1 MAKKKPQ
8 PPPEPVVLDLD
19 IPEEAVKFVERMTDA
34 EARGVLLQAKALL
47 ARQSDSPAGFA
58 AFYEVVHGNKLPD
71 HCREW
76 VEQRYEA
83 HKIGKGSLDFAWRGS
98 WKTTTLSVTFKAF

>member
-58 AFYEVVHGNKLPD
+58 AFYEVVHGKKIPSHAML
-71 HCREW
+71 W
-76 VEQRYEA
+76 VRKAYEA
-83 HKIGKGSLDFAWRGS
+83 HAESKGILVKAFRGS
-98 WKTTTLSVTFKAF
+98 TKTT